1 LATRSAGLGRPTLPP
16 LSVGRNMRCAI
27 FCVRGRAGV
36 QLPPD
41 RAPMPWGAPTG
52 FSSDRRGRTY
62 LFGARS
68 RGRGLAKTTSLAQ
81 KRVPFTTRA
90 QWRLAHQ
97 LCAGR
102 KDKRTAHPSLPPPL
116 ECTEK
121 AWGGTCGGSAG
132 LTPRKICFRRFRAG
146 QHYSKCGGVRNCPKG
161 VRPPLTQKT
170 KSPAVKQLGP
180 ESSARTVRGK
190 WHEV

>member
-1 LATRSAGLGRPTLPP
+1 MKLALQLQSPLTLPPCALATRSAGLGRPTLAP
-16 LSVGRNMRCAI
+16 LSVARNMRCAI

-90 QWRLAHQ
+90 PWRLAHQ

-121 AWGGTCGGSAG
+121 SMGRHVRWQCWTHTAKDLLQALSG
-132 LTPRKICFRRFRAG
+132 RAA
-146 QHYSKCGGVRNCPKG
+146 
-161 VRPPLTQKT
+161 L
-170 KSPAVKQLGP
+170 
-180 ESSARTVRGK
+180 
-190 WHEV
+190 